1 MYNIS
6 SVSGTTEIVPEPYTS
21 RTCPKCKTVKE
32 SSPKGRTFTCTH
44 CNFTFDRD
52 VVGAINIYKK
62 NVSFNQK
69 WLDVVG
75 GLPPPIGIK
84 YIPRLSLAI
93 RNNSGIT
100 ESKDEVGLLN
110 KCSLEEPHLL

>member
-1 MYNIS
+1 MKNDNIGKIVIGDNS
-6 SVSGTTEIVPEPYTS
+6 NTHNKTDLKTQNQKVQQHPEQKLKDYINYKFNSVSGTTEIVPEPYTS

-69 WLDVVG
+69 WLD
-75 GLPPPIGIK
+75 
-84 YIPRLSLAI
+84 
-93 RNNSGIT
+93 
-100 ESKDEVGLLN
+100 
-110 KCSLEEPHLL
+110 